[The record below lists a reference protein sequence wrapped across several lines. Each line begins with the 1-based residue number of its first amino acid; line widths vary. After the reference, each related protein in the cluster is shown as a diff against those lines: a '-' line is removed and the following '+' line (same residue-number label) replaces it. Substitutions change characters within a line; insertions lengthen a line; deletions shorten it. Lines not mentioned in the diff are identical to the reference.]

1 MPDEP
6 QIEANPGELPPSGFD
21 ARAISRAPTSF
32 EKYADRVFRCLCYA
46 VTVGV
51 ILSVTFIVLTI
62 AYRAMPAVREQ
73 GTAFLTGSVWDPNAE
88 TYGILPHIW
97 GTFYSSSIALLFA
110 SVLGVSVA
118 IFLSEGFLSGF
129 VFRVLSL
136 FGLQFKPFLRAI
148 PDRLEH
154 TFKTLVELLAAI
166 PSVVYGLWGIFVVIP
181 WIRPYCHW
189 LHAHA
194 GGFPLFGTDLSGPGL
209 LPAALVLAIMVLP
222 TITAIARDALVL
234 VPQKI
239 REASYGMGATRW
251 QTLTTVVLPTASPGI
266 VGGIILGFGRALG
279 ETMALAMLLG
289 NANKISVS
297 IFAPGNTLAA
307 LLANN
312 FPEANRK
319 EAGVLMYAALI
330 LLAITLL
337 VNVAGNLVLQRA
349 NAKFAGRAK

>member
-1 MPDEP
+1 MPVPPDHDTPKGSDEP
-6 QIEANPGELPPSGFD
+6 LGLD
-21 ARAISRAPTSF
+21 APAISREPTRKEIVVDRSF
-32 EKYADRVFRCLCYA
+32 RTLAYA

-51 ILSVTFIVLTI
+51 ILSITFIVLTI
-62 AYRAMPAVREQ
+62 AYRALPAVREH
-73 GTAFLTGSVWDPNAE
+73 GSGFVTGSVWDPNAE
-88 TYGILPHIW
+88 TFGVLPHIW
-97 GTFYSSSIALLFA
+97 GTFYSSALALMLA
-110 SVLGVSVA
+110 SVFGVSVA
-118 IFLSEGFLSGF
+118 IFLSEGFLSQF
-129 VFRVLSL
+129 LFRTLSM
-136 FGLQFKPFLRAI
+136 FGLQFRPYFRNV

-154 TFKTLVELLAAI
+154 AFKTTIELLAAI

-181 WIRPYCHW
+181 LIRPWCQW

-194 GGFPLFGTDLSGPGL
+194 GGFPLFGTELSGPGL
-209 LPAALVLAIMVLP
+209 LPAAIVLAIMVLP

-251 QTLTTVVLPTASPGI
+251 QTLTKVVLPTASPGI

-289 NANKISVS
+289 NANTISVS
-297 IFAPGNTLAA
+297 VFAPGNTLAA

-312 FPEANRK
+312 FPEANKK
-319 EAGVLMYAALI
+319 EVGVLMYAALI

-349 NAKFAGRAK
+349 NTRFAGKAA